1 MLIFQGGAQKSA
13 FQQQSAFSFS
23 LKDAEAQG
31 FLNMKGKL
39 PINITEQI
47 LKAVNP

>member
-1 MLIFQGGAQKSA
+1 MQKFAS
-13 FQQQSAFSFS
+13 QQQDIFS
-23 LKDAEAQG
+23 LSLHDAEAQS

-39 PINITEQI
+39 PINTVEQL

>member
-1 MLIFQGGAQKSA
+1 MFVFQVGTQKQASR
-13 FQQQSAFSFS
+13 QQKGYLPLYDS
-23 LKDAEAQG
+23 EAQS

-39 PINITEQI
+39 PINTVEQI